1 MRAAGRFANNYAGF
15 CNVAWPKPRLH
26 EGIWT
31 MEGKA
36 MKNSLAVAGLG
47 LMILLFMPGLAQ
59 AAGATTGAE
68 FQDFY
73 DFINNAATGFL
84 GRAIAITGGLIA
96 LGVAAATGRYVMAIG
111 GVVLAVFGS
120 LGPDIV
126 DAIFGAVI

>member
-1 MRAAGRFANNYAGF
+1 
-15 CNVAWPKPRLH
+15 
-26 EGIWT
+26 
-31 MEGKA
+31 
-36 MKNSLAVAGLG
+36 MKNLWTVAGLG
-47 LMILLFMPGLAQ
+47 LMVLLFMPGLAQ
-59 AAGATTGAE
+59 AAGATTGTE

-73 DFINNAATGFL
+73 NFINNAATGFL

-120 LGPDIV
+120 LGPAIV